1 MVLPLPI
8 GQTHGIFGTVFATCE
23 KEIDI
28 LLLIN
33 YNERKRLFLFVWME
47 KQMRTEYRMRDMV
60 FYDDDGNEIPVE
72 ELPWSS
78 YAKEPDPCD
87 DSQDWVYQ
95 DDGDSTKDS
104 LDTPVLA
111 EKSKS
116 FPEDTRS
123 AAERRRRV
131 AQSVREEA
139 LRRLELSARTAAEFQ
154 SVVSWYD
161 REEQSRM
168 RRERR
173 YESLRGDTPVEYLAS
188 DEDGIVPNSMSCP
201 TFRQICRGEFD
212 DLLCNCLFRM
222 HDLTDR
228 DYLRQIVMNLKQDHK
243 EILHFLGIRL
253 YSAHQLALLRE
264 QTERNI
270 RKVRGTV
277 QRKIHKKLFAAL
289 TKLSEENAELTH
301 QEQAFL
307 KAYTL
312 TQRRRSA
319 HDGKPV

>member
-1 MVLPLPI
+1 
-8 GQTHGIFGTVFATCE
+8 
-23 KEIDI
+23 
-28 LLLIN
+28 
-33 YNERKRLFLFVWME
+33 
-47 KQMRTEYRMRDMV
+47 MRTEYRMRDMV
-60 FYDDDGNEIPVE
+60 FYDDDGNEIPDE

-78 YAKEPDPCD
+78 NAKEIDPCD

-95 DDGDSTKDS
+95 EDGDGTEDVPDVPLQTKK
-104 LDTPVLA
+104 VLIA
-111 EKSKS
+111 
-116 FPEDTRS
+116 PEDTRS
-123 AAERRRRV
+123 AAERRKRV

-173 YESLRGDTPVEYLAS
+173 YESLRSDTPVEYLAP
-188 DEDGIVPNSMSCP
+188 DEGGIVPHSMSCP

-228 DYLRQIVMNLKQDHK
+228 DHLRQIVMNLKQDHK
-243 EILHFLGIRL
+243 EILYFLGVRL
-253 YSAHQLALLRE
+253 YSTQQLALLRG

-277 QRKIHKKLFAAL
+277 RRKIHNRLCAAL
-289 TKLSEENAELTH
+289 TELAEGNAELTH

-307 KAYTL
+307 KEYKF
-312 TQRRRSA
+312 TQRRRAA

>member
-1 MVLPLPI
+1 
-8 GQTHGIFGTVFATCE
+8 
-23 KEIDI
+23 
-28 LLLIN
+28 
-33 YNERKRLFLFVWME
+33 
-47 KQMRTEYRMRDMV
+47 MRTEYRMRDMV
-60 FYDDDGNEIPVE
+60 FYDDDGNEIPDE

-95 DDGDSTKDS
+95 DDGDSTDDS
-104 LDTPVLA
+104 LDTPLRI
-111 EKSKS
+111 EKTKG

-123 AAERRRRV
+123 AAERRKRV

-139 LRRLELSARTAAEFQ
+139 LRRLELSARTVAEFQ
-154 SVVSWYD
+154 SVVNWYD

-173 YESLRGDTPVEYLAS
+173 YESLRGDTPVEYLAPA
-188 DEDGIVPNSMSCP
+188 DGNIVPHGMSCP

-228 DYLRQIVMNLKQDHK
+228 AHLRQIVMNLKQDHK
-243 EILHFLGIRL
+243 EILYFLWIRL
-253 YSAHQLALLRE
+253 YSPQQLALLRD

-277 QRKIHKKLFAAL
+277 QRKIQKKLFAAL
-289 TKLSEENAELTH
+289 TELAKENGELTH

-307 KAYTL
+307 KEHRF
-312 TQRRRSA
+312 TQRRRAA

>member
-1 MVLPLPI
+1 
-8 GQTHGIFGTVFATCE
+8 
-23 KEIDI
+23 
-28 LLLIN
+28 
-33 YNERKRLFLFVWME
+33 
-47 KQMRTEYRMRDMV
+47 MRTEYRMRDMV
-60 FYDDDGNEIPVE
+60 FYDDDGNEIPDE

-78 YAKEPDPCD
+78 NAKEIDPCD

-95 DDGDSTKDS
+95 DDGDGTEDVSDVPLQTEK
-104 LDTPVLA
+104 VLIA
-111 EKSKS
+111 
-116 FPEDTRS
+116 PEDTRS
-123 AAERRRRV
+123 AAERRKRV

-173 YESLRGDTPVEYLAS
+173 YESLRGDTPVEYLAPAEGS
-188 DEDGIVPNSMSCP
+188 IVPHSMSCP
-201 TFRQICRGEFD
+201 TFRQICRGEFN

-228 DYLRQIVMNLKQDHK
+228 DHLRQIVMNLKQDHK
-243 EILHFLGIRL
+243 EILYFLGVRL
-253 YSAHQLALLRE
+253 YSSQQLALLRE

-289 TKLSEENAELTH
+289 TELAKENGELTH

-307 KAYTL
+307 KEYKLA
-312 TQRRRSA
+312 QRRRA
-319 HDGKPV
+319 VHGGKPV

>member
-1 MVLPLPI
+1 MS
-8 GQTHGIFGTVFATCE
+8 
-23 KEIDI
+23 
-28 LLLIN
+28 
-33 YNERKRLFLFVWME
+33 
-47 KQMRTEYRMRDMV
+47 TEYRMRDMV
-60 FYDDDGNEIPVE
+60 FYDDDGNEIPDE

-78 YAKEPDPCD
+78 DAKEIDPCD

-95 DDGDSTKDS
+95 DDGDSTEDS

-111 EKSKS
+111 EKSKGY
-116 FPEDTRS
+116 PEDTCS
-123 AAERRRRV
+123 AAERRKRV

-173 YESLRGDTPVEYLAS
+173 YESLRGDTPVEYLAP
-188 DEDGIVPNSMSCP
+188 DEGGIVPHSMSCL

-228 DYLRQIVMNLKQDHK
+228 DHLRQIVMNLKQDHK
-243 EILHFLGIRL
+243 EILYFLGVRL
-253 YSAHQLALLRE
+253 YSTQQLALLRE

-289 TKLSEENAELTH
+289 TELAKESGELTH

-307 KAYTL
+307 KEYKP
-312 TQRRRSA
+312 TQRRCAS

>member
-1 MVLPLPI
+1 
-8 GQTHGIFGTVFATCE
+8 
-23 KEIDI
+23 
-28 LLLIN
+28 
-33 YNERKRLFLFVWME
+33 
-47 KQMRTEYRMRDMV
+47 MRTEYRMRDMV
-60 FYDDDGNEIPVE
+60 FYDDDGNEIPDE

-95 DDGDSTKDS
+95 DDGDGIGDS
-104 LDTPVLA
+104 LDTPVLSD
-111 EKSKS
+111 KNKGI
-116 FPEDTRS
+116 PEDARS
-123 AAERRRRV
+123 AAERRKRV

-173 YESLRGDTPVEYLAS
+173 YESLRADTPVEYLAPA
-188 DEDGIVPNSMSCP
+188 DGDIVPHSMSCP

-228 DYLRQIVMNLKQDHK
+228 AHLRQIVMNLKQDHK
-243 EILHFLGIRL
+243 EILYFLGVRL
-253 YSAHQLALLRE
+253 YSSQQLALLRE

-277 QRKIHKKLFAAL
+277 QRRIHKKLYAAL
-289 TKLSEENAELTH
+289 TELAKENGELTH

-307 KAYTL
+307 KEHRF
-312 TQRRRSA
+312 TQRRRAA
-319 HDGKPV
+319 HDDKPV

>member
-1 MVLPLPI
+1 MS
-8 GQTHGIFGTVFATCE
+8 
-23 KEIDI
+23 
-28 LLLIN
+28 
-33 YNERKRLFLFVWME
+33 
-47 KQMRTEYRMRDMV
+47 TEYRMRNMV
-60 FYDDDGNEIPVE
+60 FYDDDGNEIPDE

-78 YAKEPDPCD
+78 DAKEIDPCD

-95 DDGDSTKDS
+95 DDGDSTEDS
-104 LDTPVLA
+104 LDTPVMA
-111 EKSKS
+111 EKSKG
-116 FPEDTRS
+116 FPEDTCS
-123 AAERRRRV
+123 AAERRKRV

-173 YESLRGDTPVEYLAS
+173 YESLRGDTPVEYLAPTG
-188 DEDGIVPNSMSCP
+188 DDIVPHSMSCP

-243 EILHFLGIRL
+243 EILYFLGVRL
-253 YSAHQLALLRE
+253 YSTQQLALLRE

-289 TKLSEENAELTH
+289 TELAKENGELTH

-307 KAYTL
+307 KEYEFTK
-312 TQRRRSA
+312 RRREV